1 MRSLQNQALLLID
14 RLRPTE
20 WQRTLVMAAVIG
32 VLASAATIGFREGL
46 FLIERLV
53 FGRSDGLVRIA
64 ESLSWPARLAAP
76 AVGGVIAGFL
86 LAWSRRVSGQK
97 PAGDYM
103 EAIVLGD
110 GDLPVRVS
118 LIRALSSAAS
128 VASGGAIG
136 REGPMVQLAAL
147 CGSLVG
153 RWRRA
158 PVPRRRLFV
167 ACAAAAGVATAYNAP
182 IAGAL
187 FVAEIVLRSL
197 AIESLG
203 PLLVSAVA
211 ANLASSRLVGLEAVY
226 HTSPFVLVPGE
237 ATLELALL
245 GVVAGL
251 TAPLYL
257 KLLDVAHALFRRW
270 SAPLPVKLGL
280 GGLIVGAISV
290 VAPQV
295 WGNGY
300 SVIQELIHG
309 QWVWT
314 LVVFVLVFKLLALA
328 ATTGS
333 GAVGG
338 IFTPTL
344 LVGAC
349 AGSLFWAALQAV
361 QPGTLPASASV
372 AVGMGAFLAA
382 STHAPLTSVLMIFEM
397 TENYGVVVPSMLAC
411 VLAYFISRALRE
423 RSIYAAAGTLSNAPV
438 LTMAR
443 DFLRTDSATVHALGT
458 LESLQS
464 AFLRYRWQHVYV
476 LDEAGRF
483 TGAISLHDLTAQLAA
498 GARLDSPWPASL
510 LRTDFHR
517 VRDTTPAWQVMETFA
532 RHAGERLPVLDER
545 DHLLGYITKTDLVLM
560 FRERLSVS

>member
-1 MRSLQNQALLLID
+1 SPPTRPCTCSRASRAPTCFARGPSTTRTTRPSPACSCCAPRGASSSRTRSRSRASWCSISRASSTWNTPRSRCSPRHRHATASKAWSCGSRASRRGSSRWCSALRSGRSSARRACSSTSRRPSHAMPWRVRARPRRPAQRQSDGSTRPGWRGRVGAHDTIAAFIRAHAPPTRSMRSLQNQALLLID

-245 GVVAGL
+245 GV
-251 TAPLYL
+251 
-257 KLLDVAHALFRRW
+257 
-270 SAPLPVKLGL
+270 
-280 GGLIVGAISV
+280 
-290 VAPQV
+290 
-295 WGNGY
+295 
-300 SVIQELIHG
+300 
-309 QWVWT
+309 
-314 LVVFVLVFKLLALA
+314 
-328 ATTGS
+328 
-333 GAVGG
+333 
-338 IFTPTL
+338 
-344 LVGAC
+344 
-349 AGSLFWAALQAV
+349 
-361 QPGTLPASASV
+361 
-372 AVGMGAFLAA
+372 
-382 STHAPLTSVLMIFEM
+382 
-397 TENYGVVVPSMLAC
+397 
-411 VLAYFISRALRE
+411 
-423 RSIYAAAGTLSNAPV
+423 
-438 LTMAR
+438 
-443 DFLRTDSATVHALGT
+443 
-458 LESLQS
+458 
-464 AFLRYRWQHVYV
+464 
-476 LDEAGRF
+476 
-483 TGAISLHDLTAQLAA
+483 
-498 GARLDSPWPASL
+498 
-510 LRTDFHR
+510 
-517 VRDTTPAWQVMETFA
+517 
-532 RHAGERLPVLDER
+532 
-545 DHLLGYITKTDLVLM
+545 
-560 FRERLSVS
+560 